1 MPSSASRARPGGRDD
16 QTGIGIISSVI
27 GFLVFSCLLLVA
39 VQVAFD
45 LYARST
51 LGAVAADAARVVAGS
66 DAGPTAVAMAEAE
79 QTARAE
85 LGAEGR
91 LATFRWAVGPRDVQ
105 LTISVPPTRFLPA
118 ALTGAV
124 GLSDVSAGARVR
136 LEEVR

>member
-1 MPSSASRARPGGRDD
+1 M
-16 QTGIGIISSVI
+16 I
-27 GFLVFSCLLLVA
+27 GFLVFCCLLLVA

-66 DAGPTAVAMAEAE
+66 DAGPTGLAMAEAE

-85 LGAEGR
+85 LGGEGR
-91 LATFRWAVGPRDVQ
+91 VARFRWTVGPQAVE

-118 ALTGAV
+118 AVTGAV

>member
-91 LATFRWAVGPRDVQ
+91 LATFRWAVASQEVQ